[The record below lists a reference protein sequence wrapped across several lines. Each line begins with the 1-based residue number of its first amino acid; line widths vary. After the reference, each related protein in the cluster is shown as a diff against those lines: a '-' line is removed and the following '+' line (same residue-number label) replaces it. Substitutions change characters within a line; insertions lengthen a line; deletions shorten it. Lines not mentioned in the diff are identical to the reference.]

1 MWRTVRR
8 FATVACLFGSM
19 LASGGAPDAAATFP
33 GGNGEI
39 AYTRLSVTRGW
50 NGVSLRT
57 IQPDGTAGRVLWPA
71 EDPPGTGP
79 PKRVPMDADWS
90 PAGDLVAYV
99 ASGTTL
105 GLDRLLVGDPDTSDR
120 TVILRMLD
128 FNDHAFIGSIAF
140 APDGASLVFCAVDIS
155 GRGVARL
162 YTIGVDGSNPTLVA
176 DRPMCFA
183 DWSVDGKLV
192 AAAGGGFHRLVALDP
207 DGSNQTTILTWPD
220 SGFGGSW
227 PSWSPD
233 GSTIA
238 FTASPPE
245 RKHQELFTVPATGG
259 APTRLTTSRRMGEF
273 HPVFS
278 PDGNSIVF
286 TRTRDYFNA
295 QADLFVTD
303 TAGSIVTRLTDTP
316 KFTELSRSWLAV

>member
-1 MWRTVRR
+1 MWRTVGR
-8 FATVACLFGSM
+8 FATVACLFGSI
-19 LASGGAPDAAATFP
+19 LASGSSDADATFL

-39 AYTRLSVTRGW
+39 AYTRLSLTRGSW

-71 EDPPGTGP
+71 KDPSATGP
-79 PKRVPMDADWS
+79 PKRVPMDVDWS

-105 GLDRLLVGDPDTSDR
+105 GLDRLLVGDPDIGDR
-120 TVILRMLD
+120 TVILRMLQ
-128 FNDHAFIGSIAF
+128 FNSHAFIASIAF
-140 APDGASLVFCAVDIS
+140 APDGTSLVFCAVDIG

-162 YTIGVDGSNPTLVA
+162 YTIGVDGSPPTLVA
-176 DRPMCFA
+176 DRPLCLA
-183 DWSVDGKLV
+183 DWSADGRLV
-192 AAAGGGFHRLVALDP
+192 AAAGGSLDRLVTLDP
-207 DGSNQTTILTWPD
+207 DGSNQTTILKWPD
-220 SGFGGSW
+220 PGFGGSD

-233 GSTIA
+233 ESTIA
-238 FTASPPE
+238 FTASPPD

-259 APTRLTTSRRMGEF
+259 APTRLTTSRRVDEF

-286 TRTRDYFNA
+286 TRTRDYSNE

-303 TAGSIVTRLTDTP
+303 TTGAIVTRLTDTP

>member
-1 MWRTVRR
+1 MWRTLGL

-19 LASGGAPDAAATFP
+19 LASGATDAAATFP

-39 AYTRLSVTRGW
+39 AYTRLSLTRGW

-71 EDPPGTGP
+71 KDPSGTAP
-79 PKRVPMDADWS
+79 PKRVSMDVDWS

-105 GLDRLLVGDPDTSDR
+105 GLDRLLVGDPDTGDG
-120 TVILRMLD
+120 TVILRMLH
-128 FNDHAFIGSIAF
+128 FNDHAFIASIAF
-140 APDGASLVFCAVDIS
+140 APDGTSLVFCAVDI
-155 GRGVARL
+155 GGPNVARL
-162 YTIGVDGSNPTLVA
+162 YTIGIDGSAPTLVA
-176 DRPMCFA
+176 DRPLCFA
-183 DWSVDGKLV
+183 DWSADGKLA
-192 AAAGGGFHRLVALDP
+192 AAAGRSWHRLVTLDP
-207 DGSNQTTILTWPD
+207 DGSDQTTILKWPD
-220 SGFGGSW
+220 SAFDGSS

-238 FTASPPE
+238 FTASPPD

-259 APTRLTTSRRMGEF
+259 ASTQLTTSRRIDEF

-278 PDGNSIVF
+278 PDGTSIVF
-286 TRTRDYFNA
+286 TRTRDYFNE

-303 TAGSIVTRLTDTP
+303 TTGAVVTRLTDTP
-316 KFTELSRSWLAV
+316 KFIELSRSWLAV

>member
-1 MWRTVRR
+1 MWRTVGR
-8 FATVACLFGSM
+8 FATVACLFGSV
-19 LASGGAPDAAATFP
+19 LASGASDADATFL

-39 AYTRLSVTRGW
+39 AYTRLSLTRGSW

-71 EDPPGTGP
+71 KDPSATGP
-79 PKRVPMDADWS
+79 PKRVPMDVDWS
-90 PAGDLVAYV
+90 PTGDLVAYV

-105 GLDRLLVGDPDTSDR
+105 GLDRLLVGDPDTGDR

-128 FNDHAFIGSIAF
+128 FNAHAFIGSIAF
-140 APDGASLVFCAVDIS
+140 APDGTSLVFCAVDIG

-162 YTIGVDGSNPTLVA
+162 YTIGVDGSAPTLVA
-176 DRPMCFA
+176 DRPLCFA
-183 DWSVDGKLV
+183 DWSADGKLV
-192 AAAGGGFHRLVALDP
+192 AAAGGGLHRLVTLDP
-207 DGSNQTTILTWPD
+207 GGSNQTTILKWPD
-220 SGFGGSW
+220 PGFGGSS
-227 PSWSPD
+227 PSWSAD

-238 FTASPPE
+238 FAASPPD

-259 APTRLTTSRRMGEF
+259 IPTRLTTSRGIDEA

-278 PDGNSIVF
+278 PDGNSIAF
-286 TRTRDYFNA
+286 TRTRDYFNE

-303 TAGSIVTRLTDTP
+303 TAGATVTRLTDTP
-316 KFTELSRSWLAV
+316 KFIELSRSWLSA